1 VTQLPNTSCQPED
14 VAAFLDGEL
23 NDAGEQRFEQ
33 HVKECSACA
42 TELRAQRQLLC
53 TLDVAFGRSREFALP
68 KNFARVVTASAEN
81 DVSMIRHRHERRRA
95 LKLCVIL
102 GLISFGL
109 LGAAT
114 RTIVFDPLRSLFRT
128 VRVLS
133 DFVFQAMS
141 DAFSTAAVLVRML
154 APSQPGLRL
163 LLTFVFLASLLGL
176 TFLIVKYRR
185 AQIIE

>member
-1 VTQLPNTSCQPED
+1 MDNTENLCQIEN
-14 VAAFLDGEL
+14 VAAYLDGEL
-23 NDAGEQRFEQ
+23 TAAGLERFEQ
-33 HVKECSACA
+33 HVRECSTCA
-42 TELRAQRQLLC
+42 DELRAQRQLLC
-53 TLDVAFGRSREFALP
+53 TLDVAFSDARAFDLP

-81 DVSMIRHRHERRRA
+81 DLSMIRQRPERRRA

-128 VRVLS
+128 ARVLS
-133 DFVFQAMS
+133 DLLFQALA
-141 DAFSTAAVLVRML
+141 DAVSTASVLVRMIVP
-154 APSQPGLRL
+154 AQPGLRL
-163 LLTFVFLASLLGL
+163 LLTLVFLASLFCLSL
-176 TFLIVKYRR
+176 LIVKYRR